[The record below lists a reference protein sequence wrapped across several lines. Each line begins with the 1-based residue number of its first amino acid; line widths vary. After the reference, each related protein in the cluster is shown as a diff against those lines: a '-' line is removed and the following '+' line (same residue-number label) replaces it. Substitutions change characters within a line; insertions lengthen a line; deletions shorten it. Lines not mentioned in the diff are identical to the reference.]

1 MIVASVAKTR
11 TGLSMMNE
19 IGLSA
24 QVMTMY
30 PVVVS

>member
-1 MIVASVAKTR
+1 MAKIR
-11 TGLSMMNE
+11 AGLSIMNE

>member
-1 MIVASVAKTR
+1 MAKIR
-11 TGLSMMNE
+11 TGLSIMNE